1 MGAMVADIVEDSELQ
16 TGRRN
21 EGIFFAGI
29 SFIKKLSQGGGVMI
43 ASVVLSVAGL
53 SQGGG
58 IAAAGPD
65 SITTLGWGYA
75 LSLLTAWTLMIV
87 AVSFYRISRESHEQ
101 NLAALAARVEEETA
115 S

>member
-1 MGAMVADIVEDSELQ
+1 
-16 TGRRN
+16 
-21 EGIFFAGI
+21 
-29 SFIKKLSQGGGVMI
+29 MI

-58 IAAAGPD
+58 AAAAGAN
-65 SITTLGWGYA
+65 SVGALGWGYA
-75 LSLLTAWTLMIV
+75 VSLLTAWTLMII

-101 NLAALAARVEEETA
+101 NLAALAARVEEETT